1 VTPWEVSELSST
13 SIKKVLTDYG
23 LTDKEADIYIFLAK
37 HGVIKGGEIVTRT
50 KTHRALVYRILKSLQ
65 TKGLV
70 ETTLE
75 SPARFSAVPFETFLD
90 LSIKAKRDEA
100 TLIEQSKK
108 DLLVDW
114 DKISKTGYEPTL
126 EKFSVIEGRNKIKSK
141 LQQLIAEAKEQL
153 SALLTLTDL
162 ECADQFGVFEAFTKH
177 PRQAEIPFR
186 VITELSAQESETLK
200 NLARTKSAYKI
211 DLKAKDIDPAERL
224 PPRMIIRDAAEMLLW
239 LSHQP
244 EANILQ
250 GDSTCLWTNC
260 KDIVKTFASVFD
272 ELWFSATD
280 FEQKILEIESSET
293 AARRI
298 QLSTINN
305 PEMAKKAYNTA
316 LRLAKNEIMILTS
329 AQGLASLSEDPILKK
344 DSHETKVAVKI
355 MAPIS
360 RENTTAAERLRA
372 YCEVRNVAEAFP
384 RTTIVDSSNLFQ
396 FRRVPLEQEKENPD
410 AYLNNMFS
418 TQDLDTIYKT
428 KLMLEAI
435 WKNAQSPTLDAAER
449 GSHDTFGKL
458 TGFIDE
464 QEPQEKLTEQDILDK
479 IANAKRIQLRGN
491 PSKFITRL
499 YGSHA
504 TGSIHPPPE
513 FGLPDMRIAV
523 YHCNKQSSFGAEDFM
538 NIMLHLDTPKG
549 KQWVPVAHVTDN
561 PKSVP
566 HRKIVYANTPSGKN
580 IQVLKNDELK
590 ISLHGN
596 TLFAGWSAPIPLL
609 PPKYILPPACIEFE
623 GQGKIRT
630 GIGKTTNQSGRKQIY
645 EYNGFE
651 AFVTFFHPSSKYYGP
666 GTDGV
671 LLRDLVFTAYP
682 PAYKTQKKSL

>member
-1 VTPWEVSELSST
+1 VSELSST

-37 HGVIKGGEIVTRT
+37 YGVLKGGEIVTRT

-75 SPARFSAVPFETFLD
+75 SPARFLAVPFETFLD
-90 LSIKAKRDEA
+90 LNIKAKRDEA
-100 TLIEQSKK
+100 ALIEKSKK

-114 DKISKTGYEPTL
+114 DKISKTGHEPAL

-141 LQQLIAEAKEQL
+141 LQQLITEAKEQL
-153 SALLTLTDL
+153 SALIAPVDL
-162 ECADQFGVFEAFTKH
+162 EFANQFGVFEAFTKH

-186 VITELSAQESETLK
+186 IIIELSAQESKTLK

-211 DLKAKDIDPAERL
+211 DLKAKDRDPAERL
-224 PPRMIIRDAAEMLLW
+224 PPRMIIRDDAEMLLW

-250 GDSTCLWTNC
+250 GDSTCLLTNC

-280 FEQKILEIESSET
+280 FEQKILEIETGEE

-298 QLSTINN
+298 QLSIIDN

-316 LRLAKNEIMILTS
+316 LHLAKNEIMILTS
-329 AQGLASLSEDPILKK
+329 PQGLTTLSEDPALKK
-344 DSHETKVAVKI
+344 DSHETEVAVKI

-360 RENTTAAERLRA
+360 RENTPAAERLRT
-372 YCEVRNVAEAFP
+372 YCEVRHIPEGFP
-384 RTTIVDSSNLFQ
+384 RTTIVDSTRLFQ
-396 FRRVPLEQEKENPD
+396 FKRVSPEQEKENPD
-410 AYLNNMFS
+410 EYMNNMFS
-418 TQDLDTIYKT
+418 TEDHATIYKT
-428 KLMLEAI
+428 RLMLEAI
-435 WKNAQSPTLDAAER
+435 WKNAQPPSPDAVER
-449 GSHDTFGKL
+449 NSPDTFGKL

-464 QEPQEKLTEQDILDK
+464 QGPQEKLTEPDILEK
-479 IANAKRIQLRGN
+479 IASGKRIQLRGD
-491 PSKFITRL
+491 PSKFITRI
-499 YGSHA
+499 YGSSA
-504 TGSIHPPPE
+504 TAFIHPPPE
-513 FGLPDMRIAV
+513 FELPDMRITV

-549 KQWVPVAHVTDN
+549 KQWVPVAHITDN

-566 HRKIVYANTPSGKN
+566 HRKIVHANTPSGKN
-580 IQVLKNDELK
+580 IQVLRNDELK
-590 ISLHGN
+590 ISLNGN
-596 TLFAGWSAPIPLL
+596 TLFAGWSVPIPLL
-609 PPKYILPPACIEFE
+609 PPKYILPPACIQFE

-645 EYNGFE
+645 EYNGSE
-651 AFVTFFHPSSKYYGP
+651 AFVTFFHPSSKYSGP

-682 PAYKTQKKSL
+682 PAYKGLEKSSS